1 MVEDNKSKFESIFDD
16 CRKQNLLSQNSE
28 KSMLEILNKF
38 YDILD
43 FSDEQKKKIQE
54 ARQKADKIREFE
66 NKVSEQNEAIKSL
79 SEKIR
84 ELEVIVENNEPV
96 KIELL
101 QTMEDSI
108 TQLAKQKDII
118 HDKTEIENKKVHFDA
133 IFKDCKKRKDFSNSA
148 SLRMQEIEKSFDD
161 ILEKKKGFWSRI
173 FGK

>member
-1 MVEDNKSKFESIFDD
+1 
-16 CRKQNLLSQNSE
+16 
-28 KSMLEILNKF
+28 MLEILNKF

-118 HDKTEIENKKVHFDA
+118 HDKTEIENMKVHFDA